1 MKGTDRDIAEGR
13 KDGVRLEKE
22 LMAIAAVV
30 DDMLL
35 GKLDDAETERR
46 VLVACLAATDSVY
59 GMIGMINEH
68 GKFDTTTYS
77 SQALE
82 DCAFPEALAWEVSTG
97 MTIRG
102 VWGWPMMHRKPLIC
116 NDVPAHSDSI
126 GLPKGHVPLECF
138 LGVPLKE
145 DGNVVGMVAV
155 ANKPGGY
162 TEGDRDTLSRLAST
176 ISVSRQHRLAL
187 IGAQR
192 TSFELERLV
201 AERTKAL
208 EESEASL
215 AEAQRVAH
223 VGNWDWRIPTN
234 ELVWSDEIYRIFG
247 LKPREFGATYEAFLN
262 SVHPD
267 DREFVKESVN
277 EALYERKPYSIDHRV
292 VLPDGEIRFV
302 HEQAE
307 VTFDEN
313 DEPVRMMGTVQDIT
327 ERKIAEQEL
336 IRSEKL
342 AGIGTLAA
350 GIAHEF
356 NNPLSAVMAYAE
368 AILDEPDPS
377 QMKEYAAKAINAAG
391 RAAEVVRWLSR
402 YSRVGLDLGQTDVDL
417 NEVLRDSVETLKLT
431 RGSANVK
438 SELDLGDIPRI
449 SGNRTELEQV
459 FVNLL
464 NNGVDAMPD
473 GGRIRLRTRL
483 AGELVEVEV
492 SDTGMGIPEENL
504 SKIFEPFFTTKDV
517 GEGTGLG
524 LYVLS
529 TIVEKHQGRIQV
541 RSFEG
546 EGTTF
551 TLIFPTSDQTSVPA
565 RESKRAEA

>member
-1 MKGTDRDIAEGR
+1 MKGTVQDTTERR

-35 GKLDDAETERR
+35 GELDDAETERR
-46 VLVACLAATDSVY
+46 VLDACLAATDSVY
-59 GMIGMINEH
+59 GMIGKINEH
-68 GKFDTTTYS
+68 GKFDTTTHS

-82 DCAFPEALAWEVSTG
+82 DCAFPEALAREVSTG
-97 MTIRG
+97 MTVRG
-102 VWGWPMMHRKPLIC
+102 VLGWPMMHGQPLIC
-116 NDVPAHSDSI
+116 NHIEAHPDSI

-208 EESEASL
+208 QESEASL

-247 LKPREFGATYEAFLN
+247 LKPKEFGATYEAFLN

-267 DREFVKESVN
+267 DRESVKESIN

-292 VLPDGEIRFV
+292 VLPDGDIRFV
-302 HEQAE
+302 HEQGE

-313 DEPVRMMGTVQDIT
+313 DEPARMMGTVQDIT

-350 GIAHEF
+350 GMAHEF
-356 NNPLSAVMAYAE
+356 NNPLSAMMAYAE
-368 AILDEPDPS
+368 AILDETDLS
-377 QMKEYAAKAINAAG
+377 QMKEHAARIVNAAG
-391 RAAEVVRWLSR
+391 KAAEVVRWLSR
-402 YSRVGLDLGQTDVDL
+402 YSRVGLDLSQTDVDL
-417 NEVLRDSVETLKLT
+417 NEVLRDSVETLKFT
-431 RGSANVK
+431 RGSASIK
-438 SELDLGDIPRI
+438 PELDLGDIPPI

-473 GGRIRLRTRL
+473 GGKICLRTRL
-483 AGELVEVEV
+483 AGEHVEVEV
-492 SDTGMGIPEENL
+492 SDTGMGIPVENL
-504 SKIFEPFFTTKDV
+504 SKIFEPFFTTKDM

-529 TIVEKHQGRIQV
+529 MIVEKHQGRIQV
-541 RSFEG
+541 RSSEG

-551 TLIFPTSDQTSVPA
+551 TLMFPTSDQVSVSA
-565 RESKRAEA
+565 REGKRTEA